1 MWFCG
6 SSRSSLGGPW
16 WAGDEQETTPCK
28 SGKSATF
35 TIWPSA
41 NVGKVIKPG
50 GSSSSVLSTAG
61 SSSPLAR
68 STHSVSTTNMDPS
81 TGSSILETSVA
92 TRSGT
97 TNTENNDNKLPTAL
111 GAGLG
116 IPLGI
121 AAVGFL
127 VFLFWRVR
135 RQQTTI
141 GQSRHRISRQQLEM
155 RDHTDVRNRELDG
168 MEIRREMPASNSTLY
183 HEADSSTLSKL
194 GSK

>member
-6 SSRSSLGGPW
+6 SSRGSLGGPW

-41 NVGKVIKPG
+41 NVGKVIKSG
-50 GSSSSVLSTAG
+50 GSSSSVLSTTG

-68 STHSVSTTNMDPS
+68 STLSVSTT
-81 TGSSILETSVA
+81 TSIVETSVA

-97 TNTENNDNKLPTAL
+97 ANTETNENKLPTAL

-127 VFLFWRVR
+127 AFLYWRVR
-135 RQQTTI
+135 QQKTTI

-155 RDHTDVRNRELDG
+155 REHTDVRNRELDG
-168 MEIRREMPASNSTLY
+168 IEIRREMPASNSTLY
-183 HEADSSTLSKL
+183 HEADSSAQSKL